1 MHIKNSDELP
11 VYSRG
16 RHLTCL
22 IAGALPKGGGACSAA
37 LMQVNTG
44 RYGIF
49 YPFPIE
55 IEVLPRWRMYN
66 RVLVAYDGTGC
77 AELALR
83 EAIRMAEEGAHLI
96 VLAVADASSLPV
108 RVARGEQADAGQ
120 AGFAAVEKSRVI
132 LELAAR
138 QVAARDIKAD
148 TLLVDLTESGEHNVA
163 RTILDEAR
171 NARADL
177 IVMGTHGRHGF
188 KRFLL
193 GSVAERVVRE
203 SGCPVL
209 LVRGDSPSAIS
220 CANPSEIYG
229 QWPGDERIGH

>member
-1 MHIKNSDELP
+1 
-11 VYSRG
+11 
-16 RHLTCL
+16 
-22 IAGALPKGGGACSAA
+22 
-37 LMQVNTG
+37 
-44 RYGIF
+44 
-49 YPFPIE
+49 
-55 IEVLPRWRMYN
+55 MYN

-96 VLAVADASSLPV
+96 VLAVADASSLPA
-108 RVARGEQADAGQ
+108 RVVKGEQADPGQ

-138 QVAARDIKAD
+138 QLTARDIKAD

-163 RTILDEAR
+163 ATILDEAR

-203 SGCPVL
+203 SCCPVL

-220 CANPSEIYG
+220 CASPSEIYG
-229 QWPGDERIGH
+229 QWPEDERIGH

>member
-1 MHIKNSDELP
+1 M
-11 VYSRG
+11 YS
-16 RHLTCL
+16 
-22 IAGALPKGGGACSAA
+22 
-37 LMQVNTG
+37 
-44 RYGIF
+44 
-49 YPFPIE
+49 
-55 IEVLPRWRMYN
+55 

-96 VLAVADASSLPV
+96 VLAVADSQALPV
-108 RVARGEQADAGQ
+108 RVAKGEGVDSGQ
-120 AGFAAVEKSRVI
+120 AGFAAVERSRAV
-132 LELAAR
+132 LELAGR
-138 QVAARDIKAD
+138 QLAARNLKSD

-163 RTILDEAR
+163 RTILNEAR
-171 NARADL
+171 SANADL

-203 SGCPVL
+203 SSCPVL

-220 CANPSEIYG
+220 CVNPSEIYG
-229 QWPGDERIGH
+229 QWPEDERIGH